1 MSTEVLDYEKLNIE
15 SEAEEEE
22 IKTFSNVVVE
32 DDILQ
37 CYLKDIGR
45 IKLLKPEQEKE
56 LGKLIK
62 EQKDNIAKRK
72 LVQANL
78 RLVVSV
84 AKKYVG
90 HGVLFMDL
98 LQEGAIGLMRAAEKF
113 DYTKNFRFST
123 YATWWIKQALV
134 RAIANSSRSIRIPIH
149 MIDKIK
155 KYKSAL
161 EYLTEKFDRE
171 PTDDE
176 IAEYLNITVKSLA
189 KIKESITPDPIS
201 LETNITDD
209 LCLGDFI
216 EDKTCNQPEIE
227 VKNYCLKEQ
236 MPELLNIL
244 TEREKQ
250 VLKERFGLGKENPKT
265 LFEVGNLMGYSK
277 ERIRQIE
284 DCALKKLRHNK
295 DTRHFKDY
303 IEN

>member
-1 MSTEVLDYEKLNIE
+1 MAAEVLEYEKIE
-15 SEAEEEE
+15 INNNSEEEE
-22 IKTFSNVVVE
+22 IKTFCNVVVE

-45 IKLLKPEQEKE
+45 IKLLNAKQEKE

-62 EQKDNIAKRK
+62 EQKDDIAKRK

-78 RLVVSV
+78 RLVVSI

-123 YATWWIKQALV
+123 YATWWIKQSLV
-134 RAIANSSRSIRIPIH
+134 RAIANNSKSIRIPIH

-155 KYKSAL
+155 KYKTAY
-161 EYLTEKFDRE
+161 EYLSEKFGKE
-171 PTDDE
+171 PTDEE
-176 IAEYLNITVKSLA
+176 IAEYMKISEKQVL

-201 LETNITDD
+201 LDTNVTED
-209 LCLGDFI
+209 LCIGDFI
-216 EDKTCNQPEIE
+216 EDKSHNNPETE

-236 MPELLNIL
+236 IPQVLRNL
-244 TEREKQ
+244 TEREKK
-250 VLKERFGLGKENPKT
+250 VLEERFGIKDNRPKT
-265 LFEVGNLMGYSK
+265 LFEVGIIMGYSK

-284 DCALKKLRHNK
+284 DGALKKLRYNK
-295 DTRHFKDY
+295 NTQHFKDY
-303 IEN
+303 IQN